1 MQLKKVLFFAALC
14 MFGFSAV
21 SAVAAQDL
29 QSVLSRMDAA
39 SARFHTTSADVEF
52 SSAQTKPI
60 PDTDVQ
66 KGTVYYKRDGS
77 SFEGGVHID
86 TDDGQPSPKILV
98 CCANNL
104 IRLYEKLTNHLT
116 NLGALSQ
123 YQDWFLLG
131 FGASGKELAA
141 KWDIAYD
148 GQETVDGVKTEK
160 LELTPKD
167 PKVREKVHKV
177 ILWMDADRAIS
188 LKQYFDEGDG
198 QSRTC
203 HYTNIK
209 VNQPLPKDAFTLPT
223 NKDTTVT
230 NK

>member
-1 MQLKKVLFFAALC
+1 
-14 MFGFSAV
+14 
-21 SAVAAQDL
+21 
-29 QSVLSRMDAA
+29 
-39 SARFHTTSADVEF
+39 
-52 SSAQTKPI
+52 
-60 PDTDVQ
+60 VQ
-66 KGTVYYKRDGS
+66 KGSVYYKRDGS

-141 KWDIAYD
+141 KWDITYG

-167 PKVREKVHKV
+167 PKVRDKVHKV
-177 ILWMDADRAIS
+177 ILWMDADRAVS

-209 VNQPLPKDAFTLPT
+209 VNQPLPKDAFNLPT